1 MISTATT
8 TTLPE
13 LATVVNNILPPVVC
27 TSLIELFDELPQ
39 EEWDRN
45 GAPKFTQVN
54 INQDQPGLVM
64 PLTTYTLTALNQ
76 YKEKFPQTAYLPP
89 LKYLEEF
96 RIKRYNSGSGDRYDD
111 HIDVQGI
118 HSARRYLS
126 FLFYLN
132 DDFTGG
138 ETEFSQSGSVTPCRG
153 SVLVF
158 PPYWMYPHAGRRVIT
173 GTKYIMSTY
182 CHLE

>member
-1 MISTATT
+1 MTT
-8 TTLPE
+8 TTLPD
-13 LATVVNNILPPVVC
+13 LCLQCYAIVPVNIC
-27 TSLIELFDELPQ
+27 EGLIGLFPHGDQ
-39 EEWDRN
+39 EHWDRA

-54 INQDQPGLVM
+54 VNQDFPEVAKPLV
-64 PLTTYTLTALNQ
+64 TFTRRALRQ
-76 YKEKFPQTAYLPP
+76 YQNAFKVTKHLPP
-89 LKYLEEF
+89 LKLLEEF
-96 RIKRYNSGSGDRYDD
+96 RLKRYNGGSDDRYDE
-111 HIDVQGI
+111 HIDVQ
-118 HSARRYLS
+118 SPDSSRRFLS

-138 ETEFSQSGSVTPCRG
+138 ETEFTEGGLVTPRRG

-182 CHLE
+182 MHLA

>member
-1 MISTATT
+1 MYTVTT
-8 TTLPE
+8 TTLPN
-13 LATVVNNILPPVVC
+13 LATVIDGVLPPVVC
-27 TSLIELFDELPQ
+27 ESLIELFDELPQ

-54 INQDQPGLVM
+54 VNEGQPGLVNM
-64 PLTTYTLTALNQ
+64 LVTYVVSSLDE
-76 YKEKFPQTAYLPP
+76 YKQRFASTHYLPP
-89 LKYLEEF
+89 LRLLEEF
-96 RIKRYNSGSGDRYDD
+96 RIKRYNSRSDDRYDV
-111 HIDVQGI
+111 HVDVESAG
-118 HSARRYLS
+118 SARRYLS

-138 ETEFSQSGSVTPCRG
+138 ETEFAEGAAVTPRRG

-182 CHLE
+182 MHLA

>member
-1 MISTATT
+1 MTT

-13 LATVVNNILPPVVC
+13 GAIVLDDILPPVVC
-27 TSLIELFDELPQ
+27 YSLIELFDELPQ

-54 INQDQPGLVM
+54 INKDQPGLVDV
-64 PLTTYTLTALNQ
+64 LVTFTKTALKQ
-76 YKEKFPQTAYLPP
+76 YQDTYSVASHLPF
-89 LKYLEEF
+89 LKRLEEF
-96 RIKRYNSGSGDRYDD
+96 RIKRYNGGSEDRYDD
-111 HIDVQGI
+111 HIDVEGPD
-118 HSARRYLS
+118 SATRYLS

-138 ETEFSQSGSVTPCRG
+138 ETEFTEGGIVTPRRG

-158 PPYWMYPHAGRRVIT
+158 PPYWMFPHAGRRVIT

-182 CHLE
+182 MHL

>member
-1 MISTATT
+1 MTYISPT
-8 TTLPE
+8 TTLPN
-13 LATVVNNILPPVVC
+13 LCLQCYNILPPKIC
-27 TSLIELFDELPQ
+27 EGLIRLFPHGEQQD
-39 EEWDRN
+39 WDRE

-54 INQDQPGLVM
+54 VNQDFPEVAKPLV
-64 PLTTYTLTALNQ
+64 TFTQRALRQ
-76 YKEKFPQTAYLPP
+76 YQNAFEVSKHLPP
-89 LKYLEEF
+89 LKLLEEF
-96 RIKRYNSGSGDRYDD
+96 RLKRYNGGSDDRYDE
-111 HIDVQGI
+111 HVDVESPD
-118 HSARRYLS
+118 SARRFLS

-138 ETEFSQSGSVTPCRG
+138 ETEFTQGGTVAPSRG

-182 CHLE
+182 MHLA